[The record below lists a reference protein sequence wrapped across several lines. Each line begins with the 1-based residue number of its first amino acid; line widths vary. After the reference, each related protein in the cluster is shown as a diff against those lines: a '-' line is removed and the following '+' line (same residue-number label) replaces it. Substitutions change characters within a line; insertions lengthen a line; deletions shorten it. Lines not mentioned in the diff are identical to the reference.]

1 MTEIQWLLLANVAFW
16 LGLGAYVAFL
26 AKGQRA
32 LDARLSAKES
42 MDNV

>member
-1 MTEIQWLLLANVAFW
+1 MTEIQWLLLANVAVW

-26 AKGQRA
+26 AVGQKN
-32 LDARLSAKES
+32 LEARLQAKES